1 MKENKVIT
9 DIEQLTPEWLTN
21 IFKKKGYLSNGKVTK
36 IIMEKSQK
44 NVSSDVFFFKL
55 VFSIDARVELP
66 SAEIVVKK
74 WNFINGNEVHFYN
87 SIANQMK
94 ENAIPSCYYAYT
106 SKGNNESIIILN
118 NMLTTHKEY
127 STALDKLTKRHAK
140 RAIETLAEIHAFW
153 WEHPKLEK
161 IIIGGGGLN
170 ITDKNKFMLIYNTI
184 KNTLHQWLDRADD
197 KISHERKE
205 LYKKCYSLYPE
216 VFWKRIR
223 KRKNL
228 TLIHGDAHL
237 AQFFYPKDIENKEH
251 KAYLADWICCQA
263 NIGTYDLAYMIGI
276 FNFFSDPEVYYNT
289 EKECIE
295 HYHTALLNCGVKNYS
310 YDDCFYDFKMGLINN
325 FYMPFWLQNPE
336 ILFQENYV
344 ACDKHYFNHSV
355 LNFKE
360 FNCIELLENK
370 E

>member
-1 MKENKVIT
+1 M

-36 IIMEKSQK
+36 IIKEKSQK
-44 NVSSDVFFFKL
+44 NVSSEVFFFKL
-55 VFSIDARVELP
+55 EFSIDAKMELP

-94 ENAIPSCYYAYT
+94 EIPIPLCYYAYS
-106 SKGNNESIIILN
+106 SKGNNESLIILN

-127 STALDKLTKRHAK
+127 LTSLDKLTKRHAK

-153 WEHPKLEK
+153 WEHPKLEN
-161 IIIGGGGLN
+161 IIGLN
-170 ITDKNKFMLIYNTI
+170 ITDKNRFIAFYNTT
-184 KNTLHQWLDRADD
+184 KNTLHQWLDNAGD
-197 KISHERKE
+197 KISYERKE

-228 TLIHGDAHL
+228 TIIHGDAHL

-251 KAYLADWICCQA
+251 KAYLADWAC
-263 NIGTYDLAYMIGI
+263 
-276 FNFFSDPEVYYNT
+276 
-289 EKECIE
+289 
-295 HYHTALLNCGVKNYS
+295 VKQ
-310 YDDCFYDFKMGLINN
+310 I
-325 FYMPFWLQNPE
+325 
-336 ILFQENYV
+336 
-344 ACDKHYFNHSV
+344 
-355 LNFKE
+355 
-360 FNCIELLENK
+360 
-370 E
+370 